1 MIEIIN
7 YCNQQANKN
16 FSCDYMY
23 AVLPP
28 CILGLGSN
36 DAIKKNSIL
45 QLIRHTFINYNY
57 VNKW

>member
-36 DAIKKNSIL
+36 DAIKKK
-45 QLIRHTFINYNY
+45 INIAI
-57 VNKW
+57 NKAYIYKL